1 MYGKIK
7 VIQYDTGCCKDF
19 DIARIK
25 SAVNKLIE
33 TENEF
38 VETDFDPST
47 NRIVKRALMIIEN
60 EACDEHGVV
69 KSKDVRY
76 WISISLIDHGYY
88 QSAKKYIEEPFI
100 KQIKDLKRENAEL
113 QKKLDELQL

>member
-7 VIQYDTGCCKDF
+7 VIQYDNGFCKDF

-25 SAVNKLIE
+25 SVVKKLIE

-60 EACDEHGVV
+60 EACDELGVV
-69 KSKDVRY
+69 KSKDIRY

-88 QSAKKYIEEPFI
+88 RSAKKYIEEPFI
-100 KQIKDLKRENAEL
+100 KQIENLKRENSDL
-113 QKKLDELQL
+113 KKKLDESQH